1 MSEPGLLLT
10 TEKEQTMSTEQ
21 YKQSDKISRRE
32 FLRALGIGMVVSG
45 TSSVL
50 PERAAHAQPSRHR
63 RFIIQ
68 EDRFG
73 RLFPELP
80 PFAEA
85 SPQLEAALLELGKPG
100 GILDAQDAL
109 ERGPKDLIV
118 DLDLSLHNP
127 NNPTHTAG
135 TTFMGQFMDHD
146 MTFDLTSR
154 LGEPTVPEDSTN
166 TRTPAFDLDA
176 VYGGGPSADP
186 ELYERVERGR
196 ATKFR
201 VESSGRFEDLPRT
214 ADGTAIIADPRNDE
228 HMIIAGL
235 HAAFLCFHNNAVD
248 LMAERSRQ
256 ASPAEVF
263 RQARQLTTWHYQW
276 MILHEF
282 LPLFIGQALVNDI
295 LADGRRFYRPE
306 EAYIPVEFQG
316 AAYRFGHSMVRPS
329 YRANLAGDEGQPF
342 FGLLFD
348 PAQEGVA
355 DPNDLRGGCRAPRRF
370 IGWQTFFD
378 FGDGEVKP
386 NKLIDTK
393 LSTPLFTLPLGA
405 IPVPG
410 GPISLAQRNLLR
422 QITWQLPSGQTI
434 AGAMHVPALSRGDL
448 SELRELGQNLDVST
462 PLWYYVLKEA
472 EVMEGGRHLGPV
484 GSRIVG
490 EVILGL
496 LQLDRHAFLSVD
508 PQWRP
513 TLPTRSG
520 QVTED
525 FRMVDFL
532 TFAGVG
538 PTRRG
543 Q

>member
-1 MSEPGLLLT
+1 
-10 TEKEQTMSTEQ
+10 MSTEQ

-32 FLRALGIGMVVSG
+32 FLRALGIGIVVSG

-50 PERAAHAQPSRHR
+50 PGRAAHAQPSRHR

-118 DLDLSLHNP
+118 DLDLSLNNP
-127 NNPTHTAG
+127 NNHTHTAG

-201 VESSGRFEDLPRT
+201 VESNGLFEDLPRT

-256 ASPAEVF
+256 ASPGEVF

-295 LADGRRFYRPE
+295 LSDGRRFYRPE

-355 DPNDLRGGCRAPRRF
+355 DPNDLRGSCRAPRRF

-496 LQLDRHAFLSVD
+496 LQLDRHSFLSVE